1 MPLGIFFHTLFP
13 PTIGAAYK
21 ARFCE
26 TTKRKK
32 LLLFR
37 PYGKMRTAH
46 FIGNARKSAVLLR
59 FIYNKERCGDNTI
72 KQYFCYFKAIRGAAA
87 RRFCRALFAT
97 SSIAKIQLLNYTFV
111 YSKSNQPAAAR
122 RGEAHRATYKLSKSS
137 GLPRNGSS
145 CSLVYFLSFAKC
157 FSSLRKRDLSHLRKA
172 AGISV
177 TGRPLENNQPCD
189 L

>member
-1 MPLGIFFHTLFP
+1 MPLGNFFHTLFP
-13 PTIGAAYK
+13 PTIGTAYK
-21 ARFCE
+21 ARFGE
-26 TTKRKK
+26 TTKRQK

-37 PYGKMRTAH
+37 PYGKMCTAH

-59 FIYNKERCGDNTI
+59 FIYNKKRCGDNTI

-122 RGEAHRATYKLSKSS
+122 RGEAHGASATRSRIASLEVIEVVGVAEEWFKLFF
-137 GLPRNGSS
+137 GVF
-145 CSLVYFLSFAKC
+145 SLV
-157 FSSLRKRDLSHLRKA
+157 
-172 AGISV
+172 
-177 TGRPLENNQPCD
+177 
-189 L
+189 